1 MHFLI
6 LIFVIIIILV
16 ILDSEIESECF
27 SLFSGEASIEVTE
40 KFAKLEA
47 RVLGDV
53 GAAGTDAGAG
63 ELGSAK

>member
-6 LIFVIIIILV
+6 LIFVIIIIILV
-16 ILDSEIESECF
+16 ILYSEIESECF

-47 RVLGDV
+47 RVLSDV
-53 GAAGTDAGAG
+53 GGKPEEEGRAG
-63 ELGSAK
+63 ELG